1 MPLRPLTSIWDWDSL
16 VDRSRPSRLFDQHF
30 GIPLDEEQI
39 LTSSAPAYSIFPY
52 VSSHHYR
59 PRRLVSRND
68 STGISQ
74 VDCNKEKFE
83 VKLDVQQFTPEEI
96 SVKTVNNTVVIEGK
110 HDEKQDDHGMVFRH
124 FIRKYVLPEDVK
136 PEHVVCNL
144 SSDGVLSI
152 TAQRITETEREN
164 IKVIPVIQTGRPA
177 VIKDVSREVPADRG
191 TQQPNSTTINITR
204 EGDNQLN

>member
-1 MPLRPLTSIWDWDSL
+1 MPLRPVTSIWDWDNML
-16 VDRSRPSRLFDQHF
+16 DRSRPSRLFDQHF

-39 LTSSAPAYSIFPY
+39 LASSGPAYSIFPY

-68 STGISQ
+68 STGVSQ
-74 VDCNKEKFE
+74 VDCNRDKFE

-96 SVKTVNNTVVIEGK
+96 SVKTVNNNVVIEGK
-110 HDEKQDDHGMVFRH
+110 HEEKQDDHGMVFRH

-152 TAQRITETEREN
+152 TAPRITEAERESV
-164 IKVIPVIQTGRPA
+164 KVIPVIQTGRPA
-177 VIKDVSREVPADRG
+177 VIREVSREPAADRQG
-191 TQQPNSTTINITR
+191 AQPNTTTINIQR
-204 EGDNQLN
+204 EDSGAK